1 MELLSILLQT
11 QATGSEKNWS
21 MPIFFVLLIVVMYFF
36 MIRPQQKQKKE
47 IEKQRANLKVGD
59 KVVTSGG
66 IHAKLKEINEGIY
79 VIEISDGVK
88 IRIDKNSVFAVPQ

>member
-1 MELLSILLQT
+1 MEQLSILLE
-11 QATGSEKNWS
+11 ATGAERSWS
-21 MPIFFVLLIVVMYFF
+21 GPIFIVLLIAVMYFF

-47 IEKQRANLKVGD
+47 IERQRANLKVGD

-66 IHAKLKEINEGIY
+66 IHAKLKEINDG
-79 VIEISDGVK
+79 VCLIEIADGVK